1 MPTKT
6 YEVVTVTMQNG
17 KLMCAPDWV
26 HLYWKDGPGD
36 IRWAFDGV
44 PKSAVGAVVEFLT
57 AVPTKYEAPLK
68 PPGGFRPRGVH
79 RGLGCD
85 QASAGSHLPDIVT
98 SGNTQEAGYFYYD
111 VKLLDSAGKVIAQA
125 DPGGDND
132 PIPGPH
138 H

>member
-57 AVPTKYEAPLK
+57 AVPAKYPT
-68 PPGGFRPRGVH
+68 PPGTPGGFRPRGVH
-79 RGLGCD
+79 RGLGHA
-85 QASAGSHLPDIVT
+85 QASAGSHLPDVVT

-111 VKLLDSAGKVIAQA
+111 VKLLDRAGKIIAQA
-125 DPGGDND
+125 DPGGDNEPD
-132 PIPGPH
+132 PGPH
-138 H
+138 P